1 MKKIKLL
8 AASALLICSGKIYAN
23 GVYPGPAYI
32 ATPPNYITYCQNE
45 IFVKTFLPTAMVQ
58 FELTEE
64 VLTNVLYVPLKT
76 TIETL
81 LLQTSQTVVN
91 SLNKLNTE
99 LANIK
104 MEESEERINTQKRIN
119 EDRIKEKQIYDK
131 KLSQQQNQLFLGNS
145 QDLEK
150 EYFRQI
156 CNENKVREQTQ
167 SPKSKEKTIMRI
179 TSQVENTLKI
189 QQTATSLESSMRDQV
204 KRSRERYCSEE
215 EFSNGLCPQVSEIPN
230 GDLNAAIFFNPL
242 GNSDPSDITENTNFT
257 YNEIESVVAND
268 FISNVVGIYP
278 ISSPTIEEVQNPR
291 KQQFVAMYNMYLSAI
306 TLVKQVLQESYEKR
320 MPIDDFDNS
329 LSYLD
334 YLDQQVKNITSNKN
348 MLLFSNASKS
358 GKQAKMYSA
367 MAVNNKLNL
376 ELYELSER
384 SKLLDAAIL
393 SLKENNHE
401 NLNYMKNRK

>member
-1 MKKIKLL
+1 MKKLKIL
-8 AASALLICSGKIYAN
+8 AASTILLFSGKMYAS
-23 GVYPGPAYI
+23 GVYPGPAYV

-45 IFVKTFLPTAMVQ
+45 IFVKSFLPTAMVQ

-104 MEESEERINTQKRIN
+104 MEESEERLAAQKRVS
-119 EDRIKEKQIYDK
+119 EDRIKEKQIYDQ
-131 KLSQQQNQLFLGNS
+131 KLSQQQNQLFLGTS
-145 QDLEK
+145 PDLEK

-167 SPKSKEKTIMRI
+167 SPKSKEKKIMRI
-179 TSQVENTLKI
+179 ASQVENTLKT
-189 QQTATSLESSMRDQV
+189 QQTATSLESSMRDQI

-215 EFSNGLCPQVSEIPN
+215 EFTSGLCPEVSEIPN
-230 GDLNAAIFFNPL
+230 GDVNAAIFFNPL
-242 GNSDPSDITENTNFT
+242 GSSDPLDITTNTNYT
-257 YNEIESVVAND
+257 YNEIESLVAND

-278 ISSPTIEEVQNPR
+278 ISSPTIEELQNPR
-291 KQQFVAMYNMYLSAI
+291 KQEFVALYNMYLSAI
-306 TLVKQVLQESYEKR
+306 TLVKQVLQESYERR
-320 MPIDDFDNS
+320 MPVDDFDNS
-329 LSYLD
+329 VSYLD
-334 YLDQQVKNITSNKN
+334 YLEQQVKDITSNKN
-348 MLLFSNASKS
+348 MLLFANASKS

-376 ELYELSER
+376 DLYELTER

-393 SLKENNHE
+393 SLKENDHS